1 MFGLFSKKPDAST
14 QELYGRYGTQASQ
27 VCMYLF
33 QHNACPPQDGAE
45 KVDLTN
51 EKNRAELVAEILA
64 KIDQLGLSDAG
75 GEDKAQIIMDM
86 VQADLSNPGS
96 ISTAKSD
103 AGMILTTLN
112 MIDMLGRHYYELF
125 PEYKPMLEMINQLA
139 KICPTGMQV
148 IFGDDL
154 PVEVRRTFPHF
165 SSLFE
170 QNRANF

>member
-1 MFGLFSKKPDAST
+1 MDCSQKKPDACT
-14 QELYGRYGTQASQ
+14 QELYGRYATQASQ
-27 VCMYLF
+27 ICMYLF

-51 EKNRAELVAEILA
+51 EKNRAELVAEIVGRV
-64 KIDQLGLSDAG
+64 DQLSLFDAD
-75 GEDKAQIIMDM
+75 GEHKSQILKDM
-86 VQADLSNPGS
+86 VQADLSDSDS
-96 ISTAKSD
+96 ISTAQSD

-112 MIDMLGRHYYELF
+112 VIDMLGRHYYELF
-125 PEYKPMLEMINQLA
+125 PEYKPMFEMINQLA

-154 PVEVRRTFPHF
+154 PVEVRRAFPHF

>member
-14 QELYGRYGTQASQ
+14 QEMYGRYGAQASQ

-51 EKNRAELVAEILA
+51 EKNRAELVAEIVIR
-64 KIDQLGLSDAG
+64 IDQLGLSDAG
-75 GEDKAQIIMDM
+75 GEDKAQIMM
-86 VQADLSNPGS
+86 NMAQADLSNADN
-96 ISTAKSD
+96 IYTAHAD
-103 AGMILTTLN
+103 AGMVLSVLN

-125 PEYKPMLEMINQLA
+125 PDYKPMLEMINQLA

-154 PVEVRRTFPHF
+154 PVEVRRAFPHF

-170 QNRANF
+170 HNRANF